1 MSMDAVVEVVWGNC
15 VVCRYTGSTSPQLS
29 GSSIPLQTKSMSLW
43 HNPAY
48 DHSKQSKMP
57 ASSTVNPLEMFT
69 SCAISNIAVGDA
81 TIHTLYRPAQ
91 PGASDIVLV
100 LIHGYPQTHIMWR
113 SVWSLLYS

>member
-1 MSMDAVVEVVWGNC
+1 
-15 VVCRYTGSTSPQLS
+15 
-29 GSSIPLQTKSMSLW
+29 MSLW

-48 DHSKQSKMP
+48 DSSQTKMP
-57 ASSTVNPLEMFT
+57 TSTVNPLEVFT
-69 SCAISNIAVGDA
+69 SCAISNIAVGEA

-113 SVWSLLYS
+113 SVYPQAIWLM